1 MTIIQICAFIL
12 ETNVYGDIKMGFM
25 VSKGQLEIDIIVVK
39 GLKKT
44 GLVQPPG
51 NWQEC
56 YLYKNYPYSKFPVRF
71 WVAIPLLTQTYLI
84 DSLESRDSD
93 FP

>member
-1 MTIIQICAFIL
+1 MVKLYLVTKHKDKFSHGIAYNQIVLFIL

-51 NWQEC
+51 KYLEC
-56 YLYKNYPYSKFPVRF
+56 YM
-71 WVAIPLLTQTYLI
+71 
-84 DSLESRDSD
+84 
-93 FP
+93 

>member
-51 NWQEC
+51 NWQE
-56 YLYKNYPYSKFPVRF
+56 
-71 WVAIPLLTQTYLI
+71 W
-84 DSLESRDSD
+84 
-93 FP
+93 

>member
-1 MTIIQICAFIL
+1 MWYLIVSIPDLCTLTLFCFEITIIQICVLIL

-51 NWQEC
+51 N
-56 YLYKNYPYSKFPVRF
+56 
-71 WVAIPLLTQTYLI
+71 
-84 DSLESRDSD
+84 
-93 FP
+93 

>member
-1 MTIIQICAFIL
+1 MIVVFPDHTHLLFLFSFDMTIIQICAFIL

-51 NWQEC
+51 N
-56 YLYKNYPYSKFPVRF
+56 
-71 WVAIPLLTQTYLI
+71 
-84 DSLESRDSD
+84 
-93 FP
+93 

>member
-1 MTIIQICAFIL
+1 MTRFVLTLPLFKNVFLLL

-51 NWQEC
+51 N
-56 YLYKNYPYSKFPVRF
+56 
-71 WVAIPLLTQTYLI
+71 
-84 DSLESRDSD
+84 
-93 FP
+93 